1 MFKNTPKFFK
11 KLINYFSYGIF
22 LIFLSIIF
30 FVRSFVGVYIGEFRI
45 GEYLFLIALI
55 LSFFFLIFNFKN
67 NYTTKYLRSIYV
79 FLIIS
84 FFAVCLISES
94 NFFTT
99 YTYKS
104 SSYIWS
110 ISFLFL
116 GYYLFNFK
124 DFDYLYLNI
133 FRASLLVI
141 YIFLVIKTPVFIV
154 NFFKV
159 YSDKIEFHKGSDI
172 LLFFVI
178 IMVLNNKRISK
189 DNFSIYY
196 FLILSSLFFPLLLF
210 KSRAAAI
217 AGILFFVIE
226 IYRYKEIVFRNFRVA
241 IINLLLLTIVSNV
254 SLFFVSNSQELINYD
269 TRSFYDLIE
278 YRNSSYN
285 QDNTD
290 HPIFWM
296 SEGRIYSAD
305 GNLNWRL
312 QIWQDVIVDTSKE
325 FKTVIFGYGY
335 KEIIPAM
342 SLPSRQG
349 LDGLNENVHNFIV
362 NIYARGG
369 ILQITLF
376 SLFYFSIFSFYNKN
390 FQNLEILIYAIPIL
404 FVAFFDGAMENAHFS
419 LMYYFFLGRLL
430 SVGYVEK

>member
-45 GEYLFLIALI
+45 GEYLFLIALL
-55 LSFFFLIFNFKN
+55 LSFFFLIFNFKSN
-67 NYTTKYLRSIYV
+67 FTTKYLRSIYV

-226 IYRYKEIVFRNFRVA
+226 IYRYKEIVFRNLR
-241 IINLLLLTIVSNV
+241 
-254 SLFFVSNSQELINYD
+254 
-269 TRSFYDLIE
+269 
-278 YRNSSYN
+278 
-285 QDNTD
+285 
-290 HPIFWM
+290 
-296 SEGRIYSAD
+296 
-305 GNLNWRL
+305 
-312 QIWQDVIVDTSKE
+312 
-325 FKTVIFGYGY
+325 
-335 KEIIPAM
+335 
-342 SLPSRQG
+342 
-349 LDGLNENVHNFIV
+349 
-362 NIYARGG
+362 
-369 ILQITLF
+369 
-376 SLFYFSIFSFYNKN
+376 
-390 FQNLEILIYAIPIL
+390 
-404 FVAFFDGAMENAHFS
+404 
-419 LMYYFFLGRLL
+419 
-430 SVGYVEK
+430 